1 MSKTVFAL
9 AVSAVSLL
17 ASPAFAADVFGY
29 WLTESKK
36 AIVEV
41 KQCGALACGEVV
53 WLAEPN
59 DEAGVA
65 KTDIHNPD
73 ASQRAR
79 GICGMSMIG
88 DFERGEG
95 EWVNGFIYNPE
106 DGKTYKSKMKLN
118 DEGNLYVRG
127 YVGIPLL
134 GKSQIWTREET
145 ARTGC

>member
-1 MSKTVFAL
+1 MSNKVFAL
-9 AVSAVSLL
+9 ALSAMSLS
-17 ASPAFAADVFGY
+17 ATPAFASEEFGY
-29 WLTESKK
+29 WLTESGK

-41 KQCGALACGEVV
+41 KACGSMACGEVV

-59 DEAGVA
+59 DANGA
-65 KTDIHNPD
+65 PKTDINNPD
-73 ASQRAR
+73 ASKHGNA
-79 GICGMSMIG
+79 ICGMAMIG

-106 DGKTYKSKMKLN
+106 DGKTYKSKMKIN

-134 GKSQIWTREET
+134 GKSQIWTRQAD
-145 ARTGC
+145 ARGGC